1 MAQHGSLILMSF
13 AELPSRSGLGAE
25 HSITPADDP
34 FCRKEVPHPGSGM
47 AGLRAGCQPGPGCSG
62 QLGCLTGLCCP
73 GSGHQ
78 PVGRLDNIPQGW
90 GGAAG
95 VTYMGGGTTQLE
107 KAVPWTWECQLKNQ
121 LWEQGGGAWRCW
133 LPWTSVEE
141 EQDAL
146 HAPLPQG
153 SGHPPRPSQPRT
165 SSLEGALE
173 GWTDMGTCVHGL
185 IPQMLLRTDL
195 GWSQQ
200 WDTATDQKALASC
213 SP

>member
-13 AELPSRSGLGAE
+13 ADLPSRLGLGAE

-34 FCRKEVPHPGSGM
+34 FCRKESPSPRVRHGRPQSWVP
-47 AGLRAGCQPGPGCSG
+47 ARAGCSG

-78 PVGRLDNIPQGW
+78 LVGRLDNILQGW

-107 KAVPWTWECQLKNQ
+107 KAVPWTWKYQLKNQ

-146 HAPLPQG
+146 HVPLP
-153 SGHPPRPSQPRT
+153 
-165 SSLEGALE
+165 
-173 GWTDMGTCVHGL
+173 
-185 IPQMLLRTDL
+185 
-195 GWSQQ
+195 
-200 WDTATDQKALASC
+200 
-213 SP
+213 